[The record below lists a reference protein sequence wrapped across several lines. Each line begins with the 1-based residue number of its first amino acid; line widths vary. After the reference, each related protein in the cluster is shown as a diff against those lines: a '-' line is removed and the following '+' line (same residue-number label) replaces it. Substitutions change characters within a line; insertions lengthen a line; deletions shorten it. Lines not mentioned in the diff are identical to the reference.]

1 VVLDI
6 AALYDVVKKTVL
18 IGEARWQPSMLSP
31 ETSLLLQNKMLG
43 QGWCP
48 TNVQKLSSNLDPL
61 EWIRGAIIREAGL
74 RKNCTR
80 MPVSKEIII
89 AARETAA

>member
-18 IGEARWQPSMLSP
+18 IEEARWQPSMLSP

-48 TNVQKLSSNLDPL
+48 TNVQSLALTWIPWNGSGERSLEKL
-61 EWIRGAIIREAGL
+61 
-74 RKNCTR
+74 
-80 MPVSKEIII
+80 V
-89 AARETAA
+89 